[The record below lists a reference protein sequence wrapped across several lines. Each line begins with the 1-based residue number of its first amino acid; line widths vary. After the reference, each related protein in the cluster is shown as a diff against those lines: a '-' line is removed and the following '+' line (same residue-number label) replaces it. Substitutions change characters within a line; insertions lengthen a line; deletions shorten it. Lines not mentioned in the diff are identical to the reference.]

1 MAWFS
6 SWGCTHPARRRAG
19 LAGAVGLVGVLLL
32 GPGGPSALAQR
43 PAPAP
48 SAPAASAG
56 GPSAEAAADR
66 MAQARLADTDTLL
79 ALTSE
84 GAVLYGQDA
93 VKLSGYQYCSQAVA
107 LAEAGEFRQSVRA
120 ASKALHL
127 ANATSDPNLRAV
139 ANRDLA
145 IVYSYSGQLEKA
157 EEFAREALRHTA
169 RDPKLV
175 VGPVQKV
182 IGDVRTRRGDFAGA
196 VLSYDEALA
205 NSSPRYAPLVQA
217 SLVNALIESGDAAR
231 ARQVLG
237 GMAEPREAPLAAQLE
252 RTRARLLLAENKPA
266 EARDKYRALTTR
278 QVGTDTAYYRL
289 WAWDGVA
296 RSELALGQKQAAAD
310 AAGRAL
316 ADVDQVRARFRSE
329 EVKMGLFS
337 DLQSVFER
345 GVAVYSEAGDPTR
358 AFEVSEHSR
367 SRALL
372 DAVRGRAKLSES
384 SAGMVGVAALQR
396 TLAADER
403 VVQFHALP
411 DRLMVWVV
419 GPDSITEK
427 RIGVKREELTELVET
442 FRNSIVRGRRAAI
455 ANADKLGAALLGPL
469 GLVPG
474 QRVVVVPHGPLHYLP
489 FQALRLDGRYLIE
502 THPVS
507 VAPSISI
514 AVQLAQRT
522 PRVNASLTAFGNP
535 RIEDKYDLPGAET
548 EVKQL
553 AQLFPRN
560 TVFMGAAATKT
571 QFRDVASRSPLMH
584 VAAHAEADEVDPL
597 YSRILLANEGGKQ
610 NFLEAH
616 EILAMPMEGTALVT
630 LSACESGLGRIAQGD
645 EVLGFTRSFLSA
657 GSSSLI
663 ASLWPVSDDA
673 TAVLMGTLYGELA
686 KGRDIQK
693 AMQAGQLAVL
703 KDPKMS
709 HPFFWAP
716 FNLIGNWR
724 LTVGG

>member
-1 MAWFS
+1 MGHGPVAWAQQA
-6 SWGCTHPARRRAG
+6 T
-19 LAGAVGLVGVLLL
+19 
-32 GPGGPSALAQR
+32 SAEV
-43 PAPAP
+43 
-48 SAPAASAG
+48 AASK
-56 GPSAEAAADR
+56 AE
-66 MAQARLADTDTLL
+66 QARLADTDTLL

-84 GAVLYGQDA
+84 GAVLYGQDS

-127 ANATSDPNLRAV
+127 ANATNDPNLMAM

-157 EEFAREALRHTA
+157 EEFAREALRHQA

-182 IGDVRTRRGDFAGA
+182 IGDVRSRRGDYSGA

-205 NSSPRYAPLVQA
+205 NSSQRYAPLVQA
-217 SLVNALIESGDAAR
+217 SLVNALIEAGDAAR
-231 ARQVLG
+231 AREVLG
-237 GMAEPREAPLAAQLE
+237 TMAPPKDAPLTAQLD

-266 EARDKYRALTTR
+266 EARDAYRALTAR
-278 QVGTDTAYYRL
+278 QVGADTEYYRL

-296 RSELALGQKQAAAD
+296 RSELALGQKQAAAE
-310 AAGRAL
+310 AVGRAL
-316 ADVDQVRARFRSE
+316 GDVDKVRARFRSE
-329 EVKMGLFS
+329 EFKMGLFS
-337 DLQSVFER
+337 DLQTVFER
-345 GVAVYSEAGDPTR
+345 GVAVYSDAGDAR
-358 AFEVSEHSR
+358 QAFEVSERSR
-367 SRALL
+367 ARALL
-372 DAVRGRAKLSES
+372 DAVRGRAKINEQ
-384 SAGMVGVAALQR
+384 AANTVDLATLQR

-403 VVQFHALP
+403 VVQFHSLP
-411 DRLMVWVV
+411 ERLVVWVV
-419 GPDSITEK
+419 GPDSIVEK
-427 RIGVKREELTELVET
+427 SVAVKRDELNELVET
-442 FRNSIVRGRRAAI
+442 FRNSIVRGRRTAI
-455 ANADKLGAALLGPL
+455 TNADKLGAALLGPL
-469 GLVPG
+469 GIARG
-474 QRVVVVPHGPLHYLP
+474 QRLVVVPHGPLHYLP
-489 FQALRLDGRYLIE
+489 FQALRLDGRYIIE
-502 THPVS
+502 THPVA
-507 VAPSISI
+507 VAPSMSI

-560 TVFMGAAATKT
+560 TVYMGAAATKT

-584 VAAHAEADEVDPL
+584 VAAHAEADAVDPL

-616 EILAMPMEGTALVT
+616 EILGLPMDGTALVT

-673 TAVLMGTLYGELA
+673 TAVLMSTLYGELS

>member
-1 MAWFS
+1 MTWFS
-6 SWGCTHPARRRAG
+6 RRTERERSARRAG
-19 LAGAVGLVGVLLL
+19 AAGALGLAAILLL
-32 GPGGPSALAQR
+32 GHGSP
-43 PAPAP
+43 
-48 SAPAASAG
+48 ASAQQQQA
-56 GPSAEAAADR
+56 PNAEAAAGR
-66 MAQARLADTDTLL
+66 AEQARLADTDTLL

-127 ANATSDPNLRAV
+127 ANATRDPNLLAM

-157 EEFAREALRHTA
+157 EEFAREALKHPA

-182 IGDVRTRRGDFAGA
+182 IGDVRTRRGDYAGA
-196 VLSYDEALA
+196 VISYDEALA
-205 NSSPRYAPLVQA
+205 NSSSRYAPLVQA

-231 ARQVLG
+231 AREVLA
-237 GMAEPREAPLAAQLE
+237 GMAPPRDAPLTAQLD

-266 EARDKYRALTTR
+266 EARDLYRALTAR
-278 QVGTDTAYYRL
+278 KVGTDTEYYRL

-296 RSELALGQKQAAAD
+296 RSELALGQKQAAAE
-310 AAGRAL
+310 AVARAL
-316 ADVDQVRARFRSE
+316 GGIDQVRARFRSE
-329 EVKMGLFS
+329 EFKMGLFS

-345 GVAVYSEAGDPTR
+345 GVAIYSDAGDAR
-358 AFEVSEHSR
+358 QAFEVSERSR

-372 DAVRGRAKLSES
+372 DAVRGRAKINERAATTVDL
-384 SAGMVGVAALQR
+384 AALQGM
-396 TLAADER
+396 LAPDER
-403 VVQFHALP
+403 VVQFHSLP
-411 DRLMVWVV
+411 DRLLVWVV
-419 GPDSITEK
+419 GPAGIEAKTVAV
-427 RIGVKREELTELVET
+427 RREELTELVEV

-455 ANADKLGAALLGPL
+455 TNADKLGAALLGPL
-469 GLVPG
+469 ALAPG
-474 QRVVVVPHGPLHYLP
+474 QRLIVVPHGPLHYLP
-489 FQALRLDGRYLIE
+489 FQALRLDGRYVIE
-502 THPVS
+502 THPVA

-514 AVQLAQRT
+514 AVQLAQRS
-522 PRVNASLTAFGNP
+522 PHVGASLTAFGNP
-535 RIEDKYDLPGAET
+535 RIEDKYDLPGAEV

-560 TVFMGAAATKT
+560 TVYMGTAATKT
-571 QFRDVASRSPLMH
+571 QFRDVAARSSLMH
-584 VAAHAEADEVDPL
+584 VAAHAEADAVDPL

-616 EILAMPMEGTALVT
+616 EILGLPMDGTALVT

-724 LTVGG
+724 LTVGS

>member
-6 SWGCTHPARRRAG
+6 RWGWERPARRRAG
-19 LAGAVGLVGVLLL
+19 IAGALGLTCILLAGYGSV
-32 GPGGPSALAQR
+32 
-43 PAPAP
+43 
-48 SAPAASAG
+48 ASAQQQQAT
-56 GPSAEAAADR
+56 SAEAAASR
-66 MAQARLADTDTLL
+66 MEQARLADTDTLL

-84 GAVLYGQDA
+84 GAVLYGQDS

-127 ANATSDPNLRAV
+127 ANATNDPNLMAM

-157 EEFAREALRHTA
+157 EEFAREALRHQA

-182 IGDVRTRRGDFAGA
+182 IGDVRSRRGDYAGA

-205 NSSPRYAPLVQA
+205 NSSQRYAPLVQA
-217 SLVNALIESGDAAR
+217 SLVNALIESGDPAR
-231 ARQVLG
+231 AREVLG
-237 GMAEPREAPLAAQLE
+237 TMAPPKDAPLTAQLD

-266 EARDKYRALTTR
+266 EARDAYRALTAR
-278 QVGTDTAYYRL
+278 QVGADTEYYRL

-296 RSELALGQKQAAAD
+296 RSELALGQKQAAAE
-310 AAGRAL
+310 AVGRAL
-316 ADVDQVRARFRSE
+316 GDVDKVRARFRSE
-329 EVKMGLFS
+329 EFKMGLFS
-337 DLQSVFER
+337 DLQTVFER
-345 GVAVYSEAGDPTR
+345 GVSIYSDAGDAR
-358 AFEVSEHSR
+358 QAFEVSEHSR

-372 DAVRGRAKLSES
+372 DAVRGRAKINEQ
-384 SAGMVGVAALQR
+384 AANTVDLATLQR

-403 VVQFHALP
+403 VVQFHSLP
-411 DRLMVWVV
+411 DRLVVWVV
-419 GPDSITEK
+419 GPSSIAEK
-427 RIGVKREELTELVET
+427 TVAVKRDELNELVET
-442 FRNSIVRGRRAAI
+442 FRNSIVRGRRTAI

-469 GLVPG
+469 GLAPG
-474 QRVVVVPHGPLHYLP
+474 QRLVVVPHGPLHYLP
-489 FQALRLDGRYLIE
+489 FQALRLDGRYIIE
-502 THPVS
+502 THPVA
-507 VAPSISI
+507 VAPSMSI

-553 AQLFPRN
+553 ARLFPRN
-560 TVFMGAAATKT
+560 AVYMGAAATKT
-571 QFRDVASRSPLMH
+571 QFRDVAARSPLMH
-584 VAAHAEADEVDPL
+584 VAAHAEADAVDPL

-616 EILAMPMEGTALVT
+616 EILGLPMDGTALVT

-673 TAVLMGTLYGELA
+673 TAVLMGTLYGELS

-724 LTVGG
+724 LTVGS

>member
-1 MAWFS
+1 MGHGPVAW
-6 SWGCTHPARRRAG
+6 
-19 LAGAVGLVGVLLL
+19 
-32 GPGGPSALAQR
+32 AQQ
-43 PAPAP
+43 AT
-48 SAPAASAG
+48 
-56 GPSAEAAADR
+56 SAEAAASK
-66 MAQARLADTDTLL
+66 AEQARLADTDTLL

-84 GAVLYGQDA
+84 GAVLYGQDS

-127 ANATSDPNLRAV
+127 ANATNDPNLMAM

-157 EEFAREALRHTA
+157 EEFAREALRHQA

-182 IGDVRTRRGDFAGA
+182 IGDVRSRRGDYSGA

-205 NSSPRYAPLVQA
+205 NSSQRYAPLVQA
-217 SLVNALIESGDAAR
+217 SLVNALIEAGDAAR
-231 ARQVLG
+231 AREVLG
-237 GMAEPREAPLAAQLE
+237 TMAPPRDAPLTAQLD

-266 EARDKYRALTTR
+266 EARDAYRALTAR
-278 QVGTDTAYYRL
+278 QVGADTEYYRL

-296 RSELALGQKQAAAD
+296 RSELALGQKQAAAE
-310 AAGRAL
+310 AVGRAL
-316 ADVDQVRARFRSE
+316 GDVDKVRARFRSE
-329 EVKMGLFS
+329 EFKMGLFS
-337 DLQSVFER
+337 DLQTVFER
-345 GVAVYSEAGDPTR
+345 GVAVYSDAGDAR
-358 AFEVSEHSR
+358 QAFEVSERSR
-367 SRALL
+367 ARALL
-372 DAVRGRAKLSES
+372 DAVRGRAKINEQ
-384 SAGMVGVAALQR
+384 AANTVDLATLQR

-403 VVQFHALP
+403 VVQFHSLP
-411 DRLMVWVV
+411 ERLVVWVV
-419 GPDSITEK
+419 GPDSIVEK
-427 RIGVKREELTELVET
+427 SVAVKRDELNELVET
-442 FRNSIVRGRRAAI
+442 FRNSIVRGRRTAI
-455 ANADKLGAALLGPL
+455 TNADKLGAALLGPL
-469 GLVPG
+469 GIAPG
-474 QRVVVVPHGPLHYLP
+474 QRLVVVPHGPLHYLP
-489 FQALRLDGRYLIE
+489 FQALRLDGRYIIE
-502 THPVS
+502 THPVA
-507 VAPSISI
+507 VAPSMSI

-560 TVFMGAAATKT
+560 TVYMGAAATKT

-584 VAAHAEADEVDPL
+584 VAAHAEADAVDPL

-616 EILAMPMEGTALVT
+616 EILGLPMDGTALVT

-673 TAVLMGTLYGELA
+673 TAVLMSTLYGELS